1 MDYVMNGHITF
12 PILDHVAPRPT
23 TNAIDV
29 QKVNTHIPSDVGLR
43 PTPISTTAINQR
55 SGLINLQTIHSKTS
69 HPPSSDALSTSNDN
83 TNNNNVAILNELATQ
98 MGGGSPLVSRHYS
111 HNNLVEH
118 NQEFQRFM
126 SISPPMS

>member
-1 MDYVMNGHITF
+1 MDYVMNGHIAF

-69 HPPSSDALSTSNDN
+69 HPPSSDVLPTSNDN
-83 TNNNNVAILNELATQ
+83 TNNNNVAIYIQ
-98 MGGGSPLVSRHYS
+98 MGGPQP
-111 HNNLVEH
+111 HNII
-118 NQEFQRFM
+118 RCT
-126 SISPPMS
+126 